1 MMNTMKRTI
10 VIIVA
15 VGVFGVLMSLQPTI
29 QPSGQRAAIAAL
41 AFSMLG
47 LLIHYLLWVR
57 QRS

>member
-1 MMNTMKRTI
+1 MASTMKRTI

-15 VGVFGVLMSLQPTI
+15 VGAFGVLMSLRPDI

-41 AFSMLG
+41 AFCVLG
-47 LLIHYLLWVR
+47 LLIHVLLWAR